1 MTIETKAGEGPKTE
15 GEGQKV
21 DVGEVLKRLE
31 QLQGS
36 YDRVLEE
43 SKSNKSKAQEYRSK
57 LEEAEKKKIDESGDV
72 TKQLEYERKARAD
85 KEGEVKELKNSILTQ
100 KVRETVGKYAKDVH
114 DLDDFLNQPNFS
126 HILKGGIDK
135 EKLSVDEN
143 AAKDYVNKVL
153 EAKPWLKK
161 HTQSAGVDSTRPNS
175 SGTIKH
181 PSEIGEVKKGE
192 HKDHIKNA
200 LSKW

>member
-1 MTIETKAGEGPKTE
+1 MTIETKTGEGPKTE
-15 GEGQKV
+15 GEGPKV
-21 DVGEVLKRLE
+21 DVGEVMKRLE
-31 QLQGS
+31 QLQSS

-72 TKQLEYERKARAD
+72 TKQLEYERKARTD
-85 KEGEVKELKNSILTQ
+85 KESEVKELKNSILSQ

-126 HILKGGIDK
+126 HILKSGIDK

-175 SGTIKH
+175 TGTIK
-181 PSEIGEVKKGE
+181 SLTDLGEVKKGD
-192 HKDHIKNA
+192 HKDLMKSA
-200 LSKW
+200 LTNW

>member
-1 MTIETKAGEGPKTE
+1 MSNENKSGEGQKTE

-21 DVGEVLKRLE
+21 DVNEVMKRLE

-43 SKSNKSKAQEYRSK
+43 SKQHKNKSQEYRSK

-72 TKQLEYERKARAD
+72 TKQLEYEKKTRAE
-85 KEGEVKELKNSILTQ
+85 KEAENKELKNSILSQ
-100 KVRETVGKYAKDVH
+100 KVREAVSKYAPNIH
-114 DLDDFLNQPNFS
+114 DLDDFLNQPTFS
-126 HILKGGIDK
+126 HILKSGIDK
-135 EKLSVDEN
+135 EKLSIDEN
-143 AAKDYVNKVL
+143 AVKDYVNKVS

-175 SGTIKH
+175 SGTIKS
-181 PSEIGEVKKGE
+181 PNEIGEVKKGE
-192 HKDHIKNA
+192 HKEHLKNA
-200 LSKW
+200 LANW